1 MNNNLHSE
9 LSHKLV
15 SYGITLFFLGL
26 LTGSAIPVMR
36 NPRMGLASHLEA
48 GMNGMFLILLGLIWQ
63 RLRLSVGALQW
74 GYALSLFGTYTNW
87 ITNLLAAIW
96 GAGAEMLP
104 IAGGGYQGV
113 AWQEVL
119 IRVGL
124 VSLSVAMTAVCIIV
138 LWGLKT
144 STSETH
150 KEMVLPSKV
159 NKERNLSH
167 VYYR

>member
-1 MNNNLHSE
+1 MDNNLQSK

-15 SYGITLFFLGL
+15 RYGITLFFLGL
-26 LTGSAIPVMR
+26 LTGFVIPVMR

-48 GMNGMFLILLGLIWQ
+48 VMNGMFLILLGLIWQ
-63 RLRLSVGALQW
+63 RLRLPVGALKW

-87 ITNLLAAIW
+87 VTNLLAAIW

-124 VSLSVAMTAVCIIV
+124 VSLASAMTAVCIIV

-144 STSETH
+144 ETSETH
-150 KEMVLPSKV
+150 KELVLPSKV
-159 NKERNLSH
+159 NEERNL
-167 VYYR
+167 